1 MALKIPKSAKLGRD
15 TRSMSML
22 AGNPVWRAFAKKP
35 VSTETQT
42 TIGLASRKA
51 LYALNNGA
59 GQVEHFNELVVTA
72 YTAIIL
78 AEDGYGAN
86 LLREFHAALV
96 TMLECRVRSLNGKC
110 YSLDEQ
116 ESRVV
121 NELLELH
128 EQQVQ
133 LVGQGE
139 LAAAI
144 IKGYRRAQAAL

>member
-1 MALKIPKSAKLGRD
+1 MV
-15 TRSMSML
+15 ML
-22 AGNPVWRAFAKKP
+22 TGNPVWRAFAKKP
-35 VSTETQT
+35 VSTDTQT
-42 TIGLASRKA
+42 TIGLAGRKA
-51 LYALNNGA
+51 LYALTNGS
-59 GQVEHFNELVVTA
+59 GEFEHFNELVVTA

-78 AEDGYGAN
+78 AEDGYGAD

-96 TMLECRVRSLNGKC
+96 TILECRVRSLNGAC

-116 ESRVV
+116 ESRGV

-133 LVGQGE
+133 LAGKAE

-144 IKGYRRAQAAL
+144 IEGYRRAQAAL

>member
-1 MALKIPKSAKLGRD
+1 
-15 TRSMSML
+15 
-22 AGNPVWRAFAKKP
+22 
-35 VSTETQT
+35 
-42 TIGLASRKA
+42 
-51 LYALNNGA
+51 
-59 GQVEHFNELVVTA
+59 
-72 YTAIIL
+72 
-78 AEDGYGAN
+78 
-86 LLREFHAALV
+86 
-96 TMLECRVRSLNGKC
+96 MLECRVRSLNGKC